1 MDFAATQNFCEGATQ
16 NFCDGDESDEEDKPQ
31 LIRLLDGGN
40 AGVTM
45 LPSVDGGVLS
55 IGRAAS
61 DDGASA
67 LLLTDESQPQPPKVS
82 ARQAEVRLVNGA
94 FTLHVLSS
102 ATFTFVNEQHYIKPG
117 GGSPPAV
124 SLFHEDTLR
133 FGGGIKASQRYDKFV
148 FRVHAPEHP
157 RPGNNGVA
165 AAAQGGVTG
174 EMPIVAEQIGSGEG
188 DGEWAKASLLLP
200 AVATEAAIAAPS
212 AATSSEAPSAPAASL
227 LGKRA
232 APASDV
238 MLGAAAG
245 CAVAG
250 GAVAGGEPASTE
262 SASAG
267 QASVAGSAGREFQ
280 VATLS
285 SSARGVERGFKV
297 RFSAR
302 GPEQAGWSSVLP
314 PVLQF
319 AVVKRESIT
328 PSLQRVAFRLTD
340 LAGEFEPWLKFVR
353 SSSSRCGCMQ
363 LPGGASVITTAV
375 VGSELACE
383 LVGGGGALAEMER
396 QLAAKS
402 RAMSELAAE
411 RDAEA
416 AARKEAEERAVEL
429 QQEVEEWE
437 NLSRDAATMREGM
450 GQQADCGP
458 GELTQQ
464 LKSPPRRFRAVAQF
478 VRSSSSRCGCM
489 QLPGGASVITTAVVG
504 SELACELVGGGGAL
518 AEMERQLAAKSR
530 AMSEL
535 AAERDAEAAA
545 RKEAEERAVELQQE
559 VEEWEN
565 LSRDAATMREG
576 MGQQA
581 DCGPGELTQQVDD
594 LWSVVEEPGD
604 ELRQRDQELMR
615 KVRLLLERALNRTF
629 DGGRAVPTGFRKMA
643 LHDKLGSLRASSK
656 TGYGWCHAASL
667 TP

>member
-45 LPSVDGGVLS
+45 LPSVDGGVLF

-188 DGEWAKASLLLP
+188 EWAKASLLP

-245 CAVAG
+245 GAVAGGAVAG

-319 AVVKRESIT
+319 AVVKRESIA

-437 NLSRDAATMREGM
+437 NLSRDAATMREG
-450 GQQADCGP
+450 
-458 GELTQQ
+458 
-464 LKSPPRRFRAVAQF
+464 V
-478 VRSSSSRCGCM
+478 
-489 QLPGGASVITTAVVG
+489 
-504 SELACELVGGGGAL
+504 
-518 AEMERQLAAKSR
+518 
-530 AMSEL
+530 
-535 AAERDAEAAA
+535 
-545 RKEAEERAVELQQE
+545 
-559 VEEWEN
+559 
-565 LSRDAATMREG
+565 
-576 MGQQA
+576 GQQA

-604 ELRQRDQELMR
+604 ELRQRDQVTPAPSSNPLSAPRARAHMNALPARSGPRVPHTPTRILPPGHTHPPTLPPRTGLALPTAAGAHAKSATAAGASTKQDLRRRARRPHWLSQDGAARQARLAPR
-615 KVRLLLERALNRTF
+615 KSQHPRFSVQRCAPAPPRGECRF
-629 DGGRAVPTGFRKMA
+629 P
-643 LHDKLGSLRASSK
+643 
-656 TGYGWCHAASL
+656 
-667 TP
+667 

>member
-16 NFCDGDESDEEDKPQ
+16 NFCDGDESDAEDKPQ

-188 DGEWAKASLLLP
+188 DGEWAKASLLP

-245 CAVAG
+245 GAVAG

-285 SSARGVERGFKV
+285 SSARGVERSFKV

-319 AVVKRESIT
+319 AVVKRESIA

-363 LPGGASVITTAV
+363 LPGGT
-375 VGSELACE
+375 
-383 LVGGGGALAEMER
+383 
-396 QLAAKS
+396 
-402 RAMSELAAE
+402 
-411 RDAEA
+411 
-416 AARKEAEERAVEL
+416 
-429 QQEVEEWE
+429 
-437 NLSRDAATMREGM
+437 
-450 GQQADCGP
+450 
-458 GELTQQ
+458 
-464 LKSPPRRFRAVAQF
+464 
-478 VRSSSSRCGCM
+478 
-489 QLPGGASVITTAVVG
+489 SVITTAVVG

-604 ELRQRDQELMR
+604 ELRQRDQ
-615 KVRLLLERALNRTF
+615 VTPA
-629 DGGRAVPTGFRKMA
+629 P
-643 LHDKLGSLRASSK
+643 SSSPLRAACARTHEHPPRSQRASCASHTAHSAPRAHPPTHPPTAHWPGATHRSSCEK
-656 TGYGWCHAASL
+656 CDCCWSEH
-667 TP
+667 

>member
-188 DGEWAKASLLLP
+188 DSEWAKASLLP

-245 CAVAG
+245 GAVAG

-285 SSARGVERGFKV
+285 SSARGVERSFKV

-319 AVVKRESIT
+319 AVVKRESIA

-340 LAGEFEPWLKFVR
+340 LAGEFEPWLK
-353 SSSSRCGCMQ
+353 
-363 LPGGASVITTAV
+363 
-375 VGSELACE
+375 
-383 LVGGGGALAEMER
+383 
-396 QLAAKS
+396 
-402 RAMSELAAE
+402 
-411 RDAEA
+411 
-416 AARKEAEERAVEL
+416 
-429 QQEVEEWE
+429 
-437 NLSRDAATMREGM
+437 
-450 GQQADCGP
+450 
-458 GELTQQ
+458 
-464 LKSPPRRFRAVAQF
+464 F

-643 LHDKLGSLRASSK
+643 LHDKLGSLRASRNIPDSLFSVAHQLRLVGNVASHD
-656 TGYGWCHAASL
+656 TDHPLPPRGQLLDLVASL
-667 TP
+667 KQEMILCSRSRVQR